1 MNCPLCCYQ
10 ESNCHNCHKTY
21 QTPRLKKFL
30 IGDVSFLSQA
40 RSDRPPIFVRVL
52 NYVEQVH
59 LQNGLKENLRAMW
72 LKFGVA
78 PDGELT
84 GIDEVGRG
92 KTNLA
97 CLYCGGSLTAKKG
110 SVKEHHFAH
119 TEETCKPVSQR
130 IKTKAFPALPL
141 YDNFNIQLKGEELEQ
156 LKVLWKE
163 YGARDYPIP
172 KDLVSFRWELKGLLE
187 SEGSRTYQFTD
198 LGKIPVG
205 ALPLA
210 LFNQVQEPLLLSEL
224 VKLEQST
231 AVAEAAGLSCLEE
244 RRADLLIYRA
254 QLRRILINLLYFL
267 EVKAD
272 GNTFYKIGITTR
284 SIEERIAEVQR
295 DVRAHY
301 SDVAVNLLGLWERR
315 GNVELY
321 FKHRYKAFNYRIGK
335 LTEYF
340 AFPNVKA
347 VLQDLCEMKPKMLS
361 DVELDAIGG
370 GSKRM

>member
-1 MNCPLCCYQ
+1 
-10 ESNCHNCHKTY
+10 
-21 QTPRLKKFL
+21 
-30 IGDVSFLSQA
+30 
-40 RSDRPPIFVRVL
+40 
-52 NYVEQVH
+52 
-59 LQNGLKENLRAMW
+59 MW

-78 PDGELT
+78 PDGNLAS
-84 GIDEVGRG
+84 IDEVVRG

-130 IKTKAFPALPL
+130 IKTKAFPSLPL
-141 YDNFNIQLKGEELEQ
+141 YDNFTIQLKGEELEQ

-163 YGARDYPIP
+163 YGAQKRSIP
-172 KDLVSFRWELKGLLE
+172 KDLVNERWELKGLVE
-187 SEGSRTYQFTD
+187 SSGDRSYQFTH
-198 LGKIPVG
+198 LGLIPVG

-224 VKLEQST
+224 MKLEGS
-231 AVAEAAGLSCLEE
+231 VEMAEAAGLSCLDE
-244 RRADLLIYRA
+244 RRADLLITLA
-254 QLRRILINLLYFL
+254 QLRRILVNSLYFL

-340 AFPNVKA
+340 AFPNVKLILNA
-347 VLQDLCEMKPKMLS
+347 LYGMEPKVLS
-361 DVELDAIGG
+361 AVELDAIADY
-370 GSKRM
+370 SYQI

>member
-1 MNCPLCCYQ
+1 
-10 ESNCHNCHKTY
+10 
-21 QTPRLKKFL
+21 
-30 IGDVSFLSQA
+30 
-40 RSDRPPIFVRVL
+40 
-52 NYVEQVH
+52 
-59 LQNGLKENLRAMW
+59 MW

-78 PDGELT
+78 PDGNLT
-84 GIDEVGRG
+84 SIDEVVRG
-92 KTNLA
+92 KTQLT

-130 IKTKAFPALPL
+130 IKTKAFPSLPL

-163 YGARDYPIP
+163 YGAQDYAIP
-172 KDLVSFRWELKGLLE
+172 KDLVNFRWQLKGLLE
-187 SEGSRTYQFTD
+187 SEGDHSYQFTH

-205 ALPLA
+205 ALSLV

-224 VKLEQST
+224 ASLEGSVEM
-231 AVAEAAGLSCLEE
+231 AVAAGLSCLEE

-254 QLRRILINLLYFL
+254 QLRRILVNSLYFL
-267 EVKAD
+267 EVKTD
-272 GNTFYKIGITTR
+272 GHCFYKIGVTTR
-284 SIEERIAEVQR
+284 SIDERIAEVQR

-301 SDVAVNLLGLWERR
+301 SDVAVSLLGLWKHR

-321 FKHRYKAFNYRIGK
+321 FKHRYQPFNYRIGK

-340 AFPNVKA
+340 AFPFVKA
-347 VLQDLCEMKPKMLS
+347 VLQDLYEMKPKVLR
-361 DVELDAIGG
+361 DVELDAIDGMSANNTAG
-370 GSKRM
+370 

>member
-1 MNCPLCCYQ
+1 
-10 ESNCHNCHKTY
+10 
-21 QTPRLKKFL
+21 
-30 IGDVSFLSQA
+30 
-40 RSDRPPIFVRVL
+40 
-52 NYVEQVH
+52 
-59 LQNGLKENLRAMW
+59 MW

-78 PDGELT
+78 PSGELAS
-84 GIDEVGRG
+84 IDEVVRGR
-92 KTNLA
+92 TQLT

-119 TEETCKPVSQR
+119 TGETCKPVSQR

-141 YDNFNIQLKGEELEQ
+141 YEHFNIELKGEELEQ

-163 YGARDYPIP
+163 YGAQKRSIP
-172 KDLVSFRWELKGLLE
+172 KDLVNFRWELKGLLE
-187 SEGSRTYQFTD
+187 SSGDRSYEFTG

-210 LFNQVQEPLLLSEL
+210 LFNRVQEPLLLSEL
-224 VKLEQST
+224 VKLEGS
-231 AVAEAAGLSCLEE
+231 VGIAEAAGLSCLDE
-244 RRADLLIYRA
+244 RRADLQIYRA
-254 QLRRILINLLYFL
+254 QLRRILVNSLYFL

-272 GNTFYKIGITTR
+272 GNIFYKIGVTTR
-284 SIEERIAEVQR
+284 TIEERIAEVQR

-301 SDVAVNLLGLWERR
+301 SDVVVNLLGLWAHR

-340 AFPNVKA
+340 VFPNVKA
-347 VLQDLCEMKPKMLS
+347 VLQDLCEMEPKVLS
-361 DVELDAIGG
+361 AAESDAIADQD
-370 GSKRM
+370 KR

>member
-1 MNCPLCCYQ
+1 
-10 ESNCHNCHKTY
+10 
-21 QTPRLKKFL
+21 
-30 IGDVSFLSQA
+30 
-40 RSDRPPIFVRVL
+40 
-52 NYVEQVH
+52 
-59 LQNGLKENLRAMW
+59 MW

-78 PDGELT
+78 PSGELT
-84 GIDEVGRG
+84 SIDEVVRG

-119 TEETCKPVSQR
+119 AEETCKPVSQR
-130 IKTKAFPALPL
+130 IKTKAFPSLPL

-156 LKVLWKE
+156 LKVLWQE
-163 YGARDYPIP
+163 YGAKDYAIP
-172 KDLVSFRWELKGLLE
+172 KDLVNFRWQLKGLLE
-187 SEGSRTYQFTD
+187 SEGDRTYQFTD

-205 ALPLA
+205 ALPLP
-210 LFNQVQEPLLLSEL
+210 LFNKVQEPLLMSEL
-224 VKLEQST
+224 ASLERS
-231 AVAEAAGLSCLEE
+231 VEIAEAAGLSCLEE

-254 QLRRILINLLYFL
+254 QLRRIMVNSLYFL
-267 EVKAD
+267 EVKAN
-272 GNTFYKIGITTR
+272 GNCFYKIGITTR

-301 SDVAVNLLGLWERR
+301 SDVVVNLLGLWEHR

-321 FKHRYKAFNYRIGK
+321 FKHRYQPFNYRIGK

-347 VLQDLCEMKPKMLS
+347 VLQDLCEMKSKVLS
-361 DVELDAIGG
+361 DVELDAIGDRDVRG
-370 GSKRM
+370 CESKLREQRVR

>member
-1 MNCPLCCYQ
+1 
-10 ESNCHNCHKTY
+10 
-21 QTPRLKKFL
+21 
-30 IGDVSFLSQA
+30 
-40 RSDRPPIFVRVL
+40 
-52 NYVEQVH
+52 
-59 LQNGLKENLRAMW
+59 MW

-78 PDGELT
+78 LSGELT
-84 GIDEVGRG
+84 SIDEVVRG

-97 CLYCGGSLTAKKG
+97 CLYCGGGLTAKKG

-119 TEETCKPVSQR
+119 TGETCKPVSQR
-130 IKTKAFPALPL
+130 IKTKAFPSLPL
-141 YDNFNIQLKGEELEQ
+141 YEHFNIELKGDELEQ

-163 YGARDYPIP
+163 YGDQKRSIP
-172 KDLVSFRWELKGLLE
+172 KDFVSFRWELKGLLE
-187 SEGSRTYQFTD
+187 SSGDRSYEFTD

-224 VKLEQST
+224 MKLEGSVEI
-231 AVAEAAGLSCLEE
+231 AVAAGLSCLEE

-254 QLRRILINLLYFL
+254 QLRRILVNSLYFL

-272 GNTFYKIGITTR
+272 GNIFYKIGITTR

-301 SDVAVNLLGLWERR
+301 SDVAVNLLGLWEHR

-321 FKHRYKAFNYRIGK
+321 FKHRYKAFNYRIGT

-340 AFPNVKA
+340 AFPDVKPILNDLYEMEPK
-347 VLQDLCEMKPKMLS
+347 VLSEIEVDVLNCEQS
-361 DVELDAIGG
+361 DSARCQSVNLGEGTSFANP
-370 GSKRM
+370 SRN